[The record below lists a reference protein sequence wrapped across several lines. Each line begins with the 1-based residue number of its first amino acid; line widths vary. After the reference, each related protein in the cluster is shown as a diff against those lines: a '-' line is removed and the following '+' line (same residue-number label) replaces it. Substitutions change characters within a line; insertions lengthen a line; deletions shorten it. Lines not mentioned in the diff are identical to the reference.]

1 MIDKSVINR
10 PIPDVSDHQLI
21 INWISGF
28 ITILSPFYHHFA
40 NITILSPF
48 YHHFRLWTF
57 YHHFITIL
65 SPSNHHLITIL
76 SPFYHH
82 IITILSPFY
91 HHSHYHHFITISH
104 YHHFIT
110 ILSPFYHH
118 STLSRILAVGELE
131 THWIFSLLNT
141 IRLGTALGQTQNSC
155 LEAFPLAA
163 SLENNS
169 ILQNSVYF
177 RHAKYIVFDQN

>member
-1 MIDKSVINR
+1 MF
-10 PIPDVSDHQLI
+10 LI
-21 INWISGF
+21 INWSSIEF
-28 ITILSPFYHHFA
+28 LVLSP
-40 NITILSPF
+40 
-48 YHHFRLWTF
+48 F

-65 SPSNHHLITIL
+65 SPFRKYHHFITILSPFCHHFITISAYEHFITILSPFYHHLITIL

-91 HHSHYHHFITISH
+91 HHSHYHHFITILSPFH
-104 YHHFIT
+104 IIT

-141 IRLGTALGQTQNSC
+141 IRFGTALGQTQNSC

-177 RHAKYIVFDQN
+177 RHAKYSVFDQN